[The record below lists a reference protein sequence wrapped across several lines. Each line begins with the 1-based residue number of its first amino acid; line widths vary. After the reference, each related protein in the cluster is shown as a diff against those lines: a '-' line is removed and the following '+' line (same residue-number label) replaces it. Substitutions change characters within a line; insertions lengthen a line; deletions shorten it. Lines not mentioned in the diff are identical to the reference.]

1 MIEQEVEIPTPDGNA
16 DGWFIRPDAEGA
28 LPGVIFLADIGGIR
42 AANLEMAARIAAE
55 GFSVLVPNVF
65 YRTRRPPIWDH
76 DFRTGG
82 DRSAAWMAEI
92 RGPLTPEAQ
101 ERDGGALVDFL
112 AGHGFVSRGPMGVAG
127 YCFTGGMALRIAAAR
142 PERVG
147 AAASF
152 HGVRLWSDDPASPH
166 RLLPRILARLYFGH
180 AVEDRAMPEESVR
193 GLEQALEA
201 WGGKYESET
210 YEGAFHSWTVPD
222 SPIYNKAA
230 ADRAFEKVTG
240 LFAAALG

>member
-1 MIEQEVEIPTPDGNA
+1 MIEHEVEISTSDGTA
-16 DGWFIRPDAEGA
+16 DGWLVRPDDEGA

-42 AANLEMAARIAAE
+42 AANRDMAGRIAAE
-55 GFSVLVPNVF
+55 GFAVLLPNVF

-82 DRSAAWMAEI
+82 ERSAAWMAEI

-101 ERDGGALVDFL
+101 ERDGASFVDFME
-112 AGHGFVSRGPMGVAG
+112 AHGFVDPGPMGVVG
-127 YCFTGGMALRIAAAR
+127 YCFTGGMAMRIAAAR
-142 PERVG
+142 PGRIK

-166 RLLPRILARLYFGH
+166 LLLPRIRARLYFGH

-193 GLEQALEA
+193 GLERALEA

-210 YEGAFHSWTVPD
+210 YEGALHSWTVPD
-222 SPIYNKAA
+222 SPLYDKGA

-240 LFAAALG
+240 LLAATLG